1 MYSDDIWNLVI
12 TSKSNNSSKSN
23 KIPAVEMIEKL
34 EQRNKILKDIVS
46 DKYKNDLEVAE
57 QGNYVRKFYYDSRG

>member
-23 KIPAVEMIEKL
+23 KIPSVEMIEKL
-34 EQRNKILKDIVS
+34 EQRNEILKGIIS
-46 DKYKNDLEVAE
+46 YKYKNDLEVAE